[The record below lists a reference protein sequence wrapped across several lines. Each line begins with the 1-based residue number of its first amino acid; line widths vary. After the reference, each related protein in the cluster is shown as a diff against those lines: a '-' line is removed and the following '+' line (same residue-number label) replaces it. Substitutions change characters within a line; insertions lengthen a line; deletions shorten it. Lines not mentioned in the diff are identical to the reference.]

1 MSLAFYEPTTSAE
14 PMDFTPLVFGMG
26 IVLAS
31 AILNAATS
39 DEDELDD
46 DIPREVGVQTDSPVI
61 TEVKTGPKK
70 NSPEDPLDITLL
82 DILERMS
89 APLTAREIVGLLEGV
104 DRRQVNSRL
113 YTLYGKKKIQ
123 KWDTE
128 GAPHWFV

>member
-1 MSLAFYEPTTSAE
+1 MSLAFYEPTMSAE

-31 AILNAATS
+31 AILNAATA
-39 DEDELDD
+39 DEDELVD
-46 DIPREVGVQTDSPVI
+46 DIPREVGVQTDSPGI

-128 GAPHWFV
+128 GTPHWFV